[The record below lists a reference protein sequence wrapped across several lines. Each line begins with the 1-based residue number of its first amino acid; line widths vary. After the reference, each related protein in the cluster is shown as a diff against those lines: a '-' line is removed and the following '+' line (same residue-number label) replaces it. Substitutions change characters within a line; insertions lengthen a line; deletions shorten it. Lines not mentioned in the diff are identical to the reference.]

1 MANISDKII
10 GNSNFYTNKKIGK
23 ALILDYVLRNA
34 SLFKKNSEKVIDSFL
49 KETIKE
55 IYEEFLIPPSVLS
68 YFLEHFLFELKI
80 FRKFLKNC
88 KISWYTKDSKK
99 RYRYVKL
106 YVHKIHR
113 LAPIFNYKRARINLE
128 NLHKLFNLKNFWPHL
143 TTQLALVIFITEKM
157 SNEGKEIQQKNIRAL
172 CNCSAYA
179 FHRTRN
185 KLELEKYLQK

>member
-10 GNSNFYTNKKIGK
+10 GNSNFYTNLKIGK
-23 ALILDYVLRNA
+23 ALILDYILRNA
-34 SLFKKNSEKVIDSFL
+34 SLFKKKTEKVIDSFL
-49 KETIKE
+49 KETVKE
-55 IYEEFLIPPSVLS
+55 INEQLLISHSVINYSLR
-68 YFLEHFLFELKI
+68 HFLFELKT

-88 KISWYTKDSKK
+88 KISWYTKDPKK

-106 YVHKIHR
+106 YMHKVHR

-128 NLHKLFNLKNFWPHL
+128 NLHKLFYLKNFWPHL
-143 TTQLALVIFITEKM
+143 TTQLALVIFITDKK
-157 SNEGKEIQQKNIRAL
+157 SNKGKEIHQKNIRAL

-185 KLELEKYLQK
+185 KLELENYL